1 MALLRTFTA
10 LLASCAA
17 IVSAVNPI
25 EVRSQNFVDAR
36 TNERLMIIGVDYQP
50 GGQGG
55 YKPQEGQ
62 DALTNG
68 TVCLRDAAL
77 MQRLGVNT
85 IRVYNVDPTLN
96 HDECASIFNAVGIY
110 MIIDVNSPF
119 GGESLDRSNPSGSY
133 TLGYLERTFRV
144 VENFKN
150 YPNTLGFFSAN
161 EVMNDVGTSSDN
173 PPYIRAIQRDLK
185 RYIAAHADRTIPVG
199 YSAADVREILADQ
212 WNYFQCAI
220 SGERADSRSDFFGLN
235 SYSWCGGDATFQ
247 TAGYNVLV
255 DLFGNTTVPVFFSE
269 YGCNEVQPRVF
280 EEVQALYGPEM
291 SVMSGGLVYEYSQEE
306 SDYGLVVVNPDGTIR
321 LRQDFGNLQDQL
333 NQINI
338 TLVQT
343 ANSTAT
349 TLRPPTCDESLITF
363 PQFSKSFDI
372 PDAPEGL
379 DDVISNGVR
388 DAVQGRIVDVTARR
402 VPMAVLDVNGASIDG
417 LEIVPVPQGESN
429 TPSGENTGG
438 DATGTATEAAPSAT
452 SSAAAV
458 ENGVRAGFL
467 GLALGLA
474 AVVVV

>member
-1 MALLRTFTA
+1 MRHLR
-10 LLASCAA
+10 
-17 IVSAVNPI
+17 
-25 EVRSQNFVDAR
+25 R
-36 TNERLMIIGVDYQP
+36 TRRL
-50 GGQGG
+50 
-55 YKPQEGQ
+55 
-62 DALTNG
+62 
-68 TVCLRDAAL
+68 
-77 MQRLGVNT
+77 
-85 IRVYNVDPTLN
+85 
-96 HDECASIFNAVGIY
+96 
-110 MIIDVNSPF
+110 
-119 GGESLDRSNPSGSY
+119 
-133 TLGYLERTFRV
+133 
-144 VENFKN
+144 
-150 YPNTLGFFSAN
+150 
-161 EVMNDVGTSSDN
+161 
-173 PPYIRAIQRDLK
+173 
-185 RYIAAHADRTIPVG
+185 
-199 YSAADVREILADQ
+199 
-212 WNYFQCAI
+212 
-220 SGERADSRSDFFGLN
+220 RSDFFGLN